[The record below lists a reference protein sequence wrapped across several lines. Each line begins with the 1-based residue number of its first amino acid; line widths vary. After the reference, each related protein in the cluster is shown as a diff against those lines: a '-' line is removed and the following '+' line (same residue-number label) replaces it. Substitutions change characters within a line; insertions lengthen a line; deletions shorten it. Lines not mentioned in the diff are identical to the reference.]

1 MKRFSFFFF
10 FLILRDV
17 ILHNITIFVIGANA
31 YPTGAP
37 DITPGFSGIG
47 VTQSLYCF
55 VVHFCLVCFC
65 VLIIAL
71 VYCFRLPLWYPQLS

>member
-1 MKRFSFFFF
+1 MISRLSHFFFF
-10 FLILRDV
+10 FILRDV

-47 VTQSLYCF
+47 VTQSLFCF
-55 VVHFCLVCFC
+55 VDVLGILILHFIV
-65 VLIIAL
+65 
-71 VYCFRLPLWYPQLS
+71 